1 MEILI
6 YGAVTSAIYAL
17 LAVGFTLIFGVARIL
32 NLAHGSFYA
41 LGAYGTYVLTSIV
54 GLPLWSAALIAIAF
68 VAVFGIV
75 VEKVLIRP
83 LRHSQLGVLMISLA
97 VALVVEQTLFLVF
110 GSEYRNVPS
119 FVDTKINLG
128 GVDVAGQRLLTLAD
142 PDYPSSLML
151 TPDPPCL
158 LYVLGQTQHLHLLS
172 PPPHHAPSALAVV
185 GSRNPTPQG
194 RVNAHEFASSLA
206 QAGLTVV
213 SGLALGVDTE
223 AHRGALQG
231 GSLANPLRTVAVVG
245 TGLDRVYP
253 QQNHALALS
262 IAAQGLLI
270 SEYPLNTP
278 PINSNFPKRNRL
290 IAGLSQ
296 GCLVVEAATRSGSL
310 ITAKQ
315 AVDMGKEVFAIP
327 GSIHTTVSKGCHD
340 LIKQG
345 AKLVDCTQDI
355 LEELK
360 NLPAVQVCKT
370 SSLPPDLSDTRS
382 NLLAPSTLLEHLGQ
396 DPVGL
401 DELQIRSGLSVAH
414 LQAELFQLEL
424 NGVLGRL
431 PGGLY
436 QQLKRKI

>member
-1 MEILI
+1 MVSTRENLKAWLRLSLTPGVGNIT
-6 YGAVTSAIYAL
+6 ARSL
-17 LAVGFTLIFGVARIL
+17 LLGF
-32 NLAHGSFYA
+32 
-41 LGAYGTYVLTSIV
+41 
-54 GLPLWSAALIAIAF
+54 GLPEAIFQRSALQLQALVSEA
-68 VAVFGIV
+68 
-75 VEKVLIRP
+75 
-83 LRHSQLGVLMISLA
+83 ISLQLCRIPPGLDEA
-97 VALVVEQTLFLVF
+97 VETTWTWLHTQTHS
-110 GSEYRNVPS
+110 GSS
-119 FVDTKINLG
+119 KILHK
-128 GVDVAGQRLLTLAD
+128 RLLTLAD

-172 PPPHHAPSALAVV
+172 PPTDQAPPALAVV

-194 RVNAHEFASSLA
+194 RLNAHDFAAHLS

-213 SGLALGVDTE
+213 SGLALGVDTA
-223 AHRGALQG
+223 AHQGALKG
-231 GSLANPLRTVAVVG
+231 GHASHPLHTVAVVG

-253 QQNHALALS
+253 YQNHALALK
-262 IAAQGLLI
+262 IAANGLLI

-278 PINSNFPKRNRL
+278 PITSNFPKRNRL

-315 AVDMGKEVFAIP
+315 ALDLGKEVFAIP

-360 NLPAVQVCKT
+360 NLPKVQVCKAST
-370 SSLPPDLSDTRS
+370 LAPDLPDTS
-382 NLLAPSTLLEHLGQ
+382 VNLLARLTVLEHLGQ

-401 DELQIRSGLSVAH
+401 DELQIRSGLSVAQ

-436 QQLKRKI
+436 QQLNRKI

>member
-1 MEILI
+1 MISTRESLKAWLRLSLTPGVGNITARALLQGFGLPETI
-6 YGAVTSAIYAL
+6 FKRSASELQALVSSAISHQL
-17 LAVGFTLIFGVARIL
+17 CQVPEGLEETLDITWEWLQKPAPHH
-32 NLAHGSFYA
+32 AS
-41 LGAYGTYVLTSIV
+41 
-54 GLPLWSAALIAIAF
+54 SAIH
-68 VAVFGIV
+68 
-75 VEKVLIRP
+75 K
-83 LRHSQLGVLMISLA
+83 
-97 VALVVEQTLFLVF
+97 
-110 GSEYRNVPS
+110 
-119 FVDTKINLG
+119 
-128 GVDVAGQRLLTLAD
+128 RLLTLAD
-142 PDYPSSLML
+142 TDYPSSLML

-158 LYVLGQTQHLHLLS
+158 LYVIGQTQHLHLLS
-172 PPPHHAPSALAVV
+172 PAAFKAPSAMAVV

-194 RVNAHEFASSLA
+194 RLNAHDFASSLA

-223 AHRGALQG
+223 AHRGALHG

-315 AVDMGKEVFAIP
+315 ALDMGKEVFAIP
-327 GSIHTTVSKGCHD
+327 GSIHTTVAKGCHD

-345 AKLVDCTQDI
+345 AKLVDCAQDI

-360 NLPAVQVCKT
+360 DLPIVIEKSTATEISEST
-370 SSLPPDLSDTRS
+370 SDRDVEAAFLAADDQTRKV
-382 NLLAPSTLLEHLGQ
+382 LDHLGH

-401 DELQIRSGLSVAH
+401 DELQMRSGLPTAQ

-424 NGVLGRL
+424 NGALGRL

-436 QQLKRKI
+436 QKLKRALTRHPRAF

>member
-1 MEILI
+1 MISTRESLKAWLRLSLTPGVGNITARALLQGFGLPETI
-6 YGAVTSAIYAL
+6 FKRSASELQALVSSAISHQL
-17 LAVGFTLIFGVARIL
+17 CQVPEGLEETLDITWEWLQKPAPHH
-32 NLAHGSFYA
+32 AS
-41 LGAYGTYVLTSIV
+41 
-54 GLPLWSAALIAIAF
+54 SAIH
-68 VAVFGIV
+68 
-75 VEKVLIRP
+75 K
-83 LRHSQLGVLMISLA
+83 
-97 VALVVEQTLFLVF
+97 
-110 GSEYRNVPS
+110 
-119 FVDTKINLG
+119 
-128 GVDVAGQRLLTLAD
+128 RLLTLAD
-142 PDYPSSLML
+142 TDYPSSLML

-158 LYVLGQTQHLHLLS
+158 LYVIGQTQHLHLLS
-172 PPPHHAPSALAVV
+172 PAAFKAPSAVAVV

-194 RVNAHEFASSLA
+194 RLNAHDFASSLA

-223 AHRGALQG
+223 AHRGALHG

-315 AVDMGKEVFAIP
+315 ALDMGKEVFAIP
-327 GSIHTTVSKGCHD
+327 GSIHTTVAKGCHD

-345 AKLVDCTQDI
+345 AKLVDCAQDI

-360 NLPAVQVCKT
+360 DLPIVIEKSTAT
-370 SSLPPDLSDTRS
+370 EISESASDS
-382 NLLAPSTLLEHLGQ
+382 DVEAALLAADDQTRKVLDHLGH

-401 DELQIRSGLSVAH
+401 DELQMRSGLPTAQ

-424 NGVLGRL
+424 NGALGRL

-436 QQLKRKI
+436 QKLKRALTRHPRAF

>member
-1 MEILI
+1 MISTRESLKAWLRLSLTPGVGNITARALLQGFGLPETI
-6 YGAVTSAIYAL
+6 FKRSASELQALVSSAISHQL
-17 LAVGFTLIFGVARIL
+17 CQVPEGLEETLDITWEWLQKPAPHH
-32 NLAHGSFYA
+32 AS
-41 LGAYGTYVLTSIV
+41 
-54 GLPLWSAALIAIAF
+54 SAIH
-68 VAVFGIV
+68 
-75 VEKVLIRP
+75 K
-83 LRHSQLGVLMISLA
+83 
-97 VALVVEQTLFLVF
+97 
-110 GSEYRNVPS
+110 
-119 FVDTKINLG
+119 
-128 GVDVAGQRLLTLAD
+128 RLLTLAD
-142 PDYPSSLML
+142 TDYPSSLML

-158 LYVLGQTQHLHLLS
+158 LYVIGQTQHLHLLS
-172 PPPHHAPSALAVV
+172 PAAFKAPSAVAVV

-194 RVNAHEFASSLA
+194 RLNAHDFASSLA

-223 AHRGALQG
+223 AHRGALHG

-315 AVDMGKEVFAIP
+315 ALDMGKEVFAIP
-327 GSIHTTVSKGCHD
+327 GSIHTTVAKGCHD

-345 AKLVDCTQDI
+345 AKLVDCAQDI

-360 NLPAVQVCKT
+360 DLPILVEKSTATEISEST
-370 SSLPPDLSDTRS
+370 SDRDVEAA
-382 NLLAPSTLLEHLGQ
+382 LLAADDQTRKVLDHLGH

-401 DELQIRSGLSVAH
+401 DELQMRSGLPTAQ

-424 NGVLGRL
+424 NGALGRL

-436 QQLKRKI
+436 QKLKRALTRHPRAF

>member
-1 MEILI
+1 MVSTRESLKAWLRLSLTPGVGNIT
-6 YGAVTSAIYAL
+6 ARAL
-17 LAVGFTLIFGVARIL
+17 LQGF
-32 NLAHGSFYA
+32 
-41 LGAYGTYVLTSIV
+41 
-54 GLPLWSAALIAIAF
+54 GLPENIFQRSASEL
-68 VAVFGIV
+68 
-75 VEKVLIRP
+75 
-83 LRHSQLGVLMISLA
+83 Q
-97 VALVVEQTLFLVF
+97 ALVSPAVSHQLCLEPDGLEETL
-110 GSEYRNVPS
+110 NVTWEWLQKPAPRHAS
-119 FVDTKINLG
+119 STLHK
-128 GVDVAGQRLLTLAD
+128 RLLTLAD
-142 PDYPSSLML
+142 TDYPSGLML

-158 LYVLGQTQHLHLLS
+158 LYVMGQTQHLHLLS
-172 PPPHHAPSALAVV
+172 PTAFKAPLSVAVV

-231 GSLANPLRTVAVVG
+231 GSSANPLRTLAVVG

-278 PINSNFPKRNRL
+278 PIASNFPKRNRL

-315 AVDMGKEVFAIP
+315 ALDMGKEVFAIP
-327 GSIHTTVSKGCHD
+327 GSIHTTVAKGCHD

-345 AKLVDCTQDI
+345 AKLVDCAQDI

-360 NLPAVQVCKT
+360 DLPALTEKSFSKET
-370 SSLPPDLSDTRS
+370 AEATLFNDAESDFS
-382 NLLAPSTLLEHLGQ
+382 GMDEHALKVIDHLGH

-401 DELQIRSGLSVAH
+401 DELQMRSGLPTAQ

-424 NGVLGRL
+424 NGALGRL

-436 QQLKRKI
+436 QKLKRPLTRHPRSAN

>member
-1 MEILI
+1 MISTRESLKAWLRLSLTPGVGNITARALLQGFGLPETI
-6 YGAVTSAIYAL
+6 FKRSASELQALVSSAISHQL
-17 LAVGFTLIFGVARIL
+17 CQVPEGLEETLDITWEWLQKPAPHH
-32 NLAHGSFYA
+32 AS
-41 LGAYGTYVLTSIV
+41 
-54 GLPLWSAALIAIAF
+54 SAIH
-68 VAVFGIV
+68 
-75 VEKVLIRP
+75 K
-83 LRHSQLGVLMISLA
+83 
-97 VALVVEQTLFLVF
+97 
-110 GSEYRNVPS
+110 
-119 FVDTKINLG
+119 
-128 GVDVAGQRLLTLAD
+128 RLLTLAD
-142 PDYPSSLML
+142 TDYPSSLLL

-158 LYVLGQTQHLHLLS
+158 LYVIGQTQHLHLLS
-172 PPPHHAPSALAVV
+172 PAAFKAPSAVAVV

-194 RVNAHEFASSLA
+194 RLNAHDFASSLA

-223 AHRGALQG
+223 AHRGALHG

-315 AVDMGKEVFAIP
+315 ALDMGKEVFAIP
-327 GSIHTTVSKGCHD
+327 GSIHTTVAKGCHD

-345 AKLVDCTQDI
+345 AKLVDCAQDI

-360 NLPAVQVCKT
+360 DLPIVIEKSTATEISEST
-370 SSLPPDLSDTRS
+370 SDRDVEAA
-382 NLLAPSTLLEHLGQ
+382 LLAADDQTRKVLDHLGH

-401 DELQIRSGLSVAH
+401 DELQMRSGLPTAQ

-424 NGVLGRL
+424 NGALGRL

-436 QQLKRKI
+436 QKLKRALTRHPRAF

>member
-1 MEILI
+1 MISTRESLKAWLRLSLTPGVGNITARALLQGFGLPETI
-6 YGAVTSAIYAL
+6 FKRSASELQALVSPAISHQLCLVPEGLEETLDITWEWLQKPAPHHASSAI
-17 LAVGFTLIFGVARIL
+17 
-32 NLAHGSFYA
+32 H
-41 LGAYGTYVLTSIV
+41 
-54 GLPLWSAALIAIAF
+54 
-68 VAVFGIV
+68 
-75 VEKVLIRP
+75 K
-83 LRHSQLGVLMISLA
+83 
-97 VALVVEQTLFLVF
+97 
-110 GSEYRNVPS
+110 
-119 FVDTKINLG
+119 
-128 GVDVAGQRLLTLAD
+128 RLLTLAD
-142 PDYPSSLML
+142 TDYPSSLML

-158 LYVLGQTQHLHLLS
+158 LYVIGQTQHLHLLS
-172 PPPHHAPSALAVV
+172 PAAFKAPSAVAVV

-194 RVNAHEFASSLA
+194 RLNAHDFASSLA

-223 AHRGALQG
+223 AHRGALHG

-315 AVDMGKEVFAIP
+315 ALDMGKEVFAIP
-327 GSIHTTVSKGCHD
+327 GSIHTTVAKGCHD

-345 AKLVDCTQDI
+345 AKLVDCAQDI

-360 NLPAVQVCKT
+360 DLPIVIEKSTAT
-370 SSLPPDLSDTRS
+370 EISESASDS
-382 NLLAPSTLLEHLGQ
+382 DVEAALLAADDQTRKVLDHLGH

-401 DELQIRSGLSVAH
+401 DELQMRSGLPTAQ

-424 NGVLGRL
+424 NGALGRL

-436 QQLKRKI
+436 QKLKRALTRHPRAF

>member
-1 MEILI
+1 MISTRESLKAWLRLSLRPGVGNITARALLQGFGLPETI
-6 YGAVTSAIYAL
+6 FKRSASELQALVSSAISHQL
-17 LAVGFTLIFGVARIL
+17 CQVPEGLEETLDITWEWLQKPAPHH
-32 NLAHGSFYA
+32 AS
-41 LGAYGTYVLTSIV
+41 
-54 GLPLWSAALIAIAF
+54 SAIH
-68 VAVFGIV
+68 
-75 VEKVLIRP
+75 K
-83 LRHSQLGVLMISLA
+83 
-97 VALVVEQTLFLVF
+97 
-110 GSEYRNVPS
+110 
-119 FVDTKINLG
+119 
-128 GVDVAGQRLLTLAD
+128 RLLTLAD
-142 PDYPSSLML
+142 TDYPSSLML

-158 LYVLGQTQHLHLLS
+158 LYVIGQTQHLHLLS
-172 PPPHHAPSALAVV
+172 PAAFKAPSAVAVV

-194 RVNAHEFASSLA
+194 RLNAHDFASSLA

-223 AHRGALQG
+223 AHRGALHG

-315 AVDMGKEVFAIP
+315 ALDMGKEVFAIP
-327 GSIHTTVSKGCHD
+327 GSIHTTVAKGCHD

-345 AKLVDCTQDI
+345 AKLVDCAQDI

-360 NLPAVQVCKT
+360 DLPIVIEKSTAT
-370 SSLPPDLSDTRS
+370 EISESASDS
-382 NLLAPSTLLEHLGQ
+382 DVEAALLAADDQTRKVLDHLGH

-401 DELQIRSGLSVAH
+401 DELQMRSGLPTAQ

-424 NGVLGRL
+424 NGALGRL

-436 QQLKRKI
+436 QKLKRALTRHPRAF

>member
-1 MEILI
+1 MVSTRESLKAWLRLSLTPGVGNIT
-6 YGAVTSAIYAL
+6 ARAL
-17 LAVGFTLIFGVARIL
+17 LQGF
-32 NLAHGSFYA
+32 
-41 LGAYGTYVLTSIV
+41 
-54 GLPLWSAALIAIAF
+54 GLPENIFQRSASEL
-68 VAVFGIV
+68 
-75 VEKVLIRP
+75 
-83 LRHSQLGVLMISLA
+83 Q
-97 VALVVEQTLFLVF
+97 ALVSPAVSHQLCLEPDGLEETL
-110 GSEYRNVPS
+110 NVTWEWLQKPAPRHAS
-119 FVDTKINLG
+119 STLHK
-128 GVDVAGQRLLTLAD
+128 RLLTLAD
-142 PDYPSSLML
+142 TDYPSGLML

-158 LYVLGQTQHLHLLS
+158 LYVMGQTQHLHLLS
-172 PPPHHAPSALAVV
+172 PTAFKAPLSVAVV

-231 GSLANPLRTVAVVG
+231 GSSANPLRTLAVVG

-278 PINSNFPKRNRL
+278 PIASNFPKRNRL

-315 AVDMGKEVFAIP
+315 ALDMGKEVFAIP
-327 GSIHTTVSKGCHD
+327 GSIHTTVAKGCHD

-345 AKLVDCTQDI
+345 AKLVDCAQDI

-360 NLPAVQVCKT
+360 DLPALTEKSFSAETAEAT
-370 SSLPPDLSDTRS
+370 SVNDAESDFS
-382 NLLAPSTLLEHLGQ
+382 DMDEHALKVIDHLGH

-401 DELQIRSGLSVAH
+401 DELQMRSGLPTAQ

-424 NGVLGRL
+424 NGTLGRL

-436 QQLKRKI
+436 QKLKRPMTRHPRSAN

>member
-1 MEILI
+1 MISTRESLKAWLRLSLTPGVGNITARALLQGFGLPETI
-6 YGAVTSAIYAL
+6 FKRSASELQALVSSAISHQL
-17 LAVGFTLIFGVARIL
+17 CQVPEGLEETLDITWEWLRKPAPHH
-32 NLAHGSFYA
+32 AS
-41 LGAYGTYVLTSIV
+41 
-54 GLPLWSAALIAIAF
+54 SAIH
-68 VAVFGIV
+68 
-75 VEKVLIRP
+75 K
-83 LRHSQLGVLMISLA
+83 
-97 VALVVEQTLFLVF
+97 
-110 GSEYRNVPS
+110 
-119 FVDTKINLG
+119 
-128 GVDVAGQRLLTLAD
+128 RLLTLAD
-142 PDYPSSLML
+142 TDYPSSLML

-158 LYVLGQTQHLHLLS
+158 LYVIGQTQHLHLLS
-172 PPPHHAPSALAVV
+172 PAAFKAPSAVAVV

-194 RVNAHEFASSLA
+194 RLNAHDFASSLA

-223 AHRGALQG
+223 AHRGALHG

-315 AVDMGKEVFAIP
+315 ALDMGKEVFAIP
-327 GSIHTTVSKGCHD
+327 GSIHTTVAKGCHD

-345 AKLVDCTQDI
+345 AKLVDCAQDI

-360 NLPAVQVCKT
+360 DLPIVIEKSTATEISEST
-370 SSLPPDLSDTRS
+370 SDRDVEAAFLAADDQTRKV
-382 NLLAPSTLLEHLGQ
+382 LDHLGH

-401 DELQIRSGLSVAH
+401 DELQMRSGLPTAQ

-424 NGVLGRL
+424 NGALGRL

-436 QQLKRKI
+436 QKLKRALTRHPRAF

>member
-1 MEILI
+1 MISTRESLKAWLRLSLTPGVGNITARALLQGFGLPETI
-6 YGAVTSAIYAL
+6 FKRSASELQALVSPAISHQLCLVPEGLEETLDITWEWLQKPAPHHASSAI
-17 LAVGFTLIFGVARIL
+17 
-32 NLAHGSFYA
+32 H
-41 LGAYGTYVLTSIV
+41 
-54 GLPLWSAALIAIAF
+54 
-68 VAVFGIV
+68 
-75 VEKVLIRP
+75 K
-83 LRHSQLGVLMISLA
+83 
-97 VALVVEQTLFLVF
+97 
-110 GSEYRNVPS
+110 
-119 FVDTKINLG
+119 
-128 GVDVAGQRLLTLAD
+128 RLLTLAD
-142 PDYPSSLML
+142 TDYPSSLML

-158 LYVLGQTQHLHLLS
+158 LYVIGQTQHLHLLS
-172 PPPHHAPSALAVV
+172 PAAFKAPSAVAVV

-194 RVNAHEFASSLA
+194 RLNAHDFASSLA

-223 AHRGALQG
+223 AHRGALHG

-315 AVDMGKEVFAIP
+315 ALDMGKEVFAIP
-327 GSIHTTVSKGCHD
+327 GSIHTTVAKGCHD

-345 AKLVDCTQDI
+345 AKLVDCAQDI

-360 NLPAVQVCKT
+360 DLPILVEKSAAT
-370 SSLPPDLSDTRS
+370 EISESASDS
-382 NLLAPSTLLEHLGQ
+382 DVEAALLAADDQTRKVLDHLGH

-401 DELQIRSGLSVAH
+401 DELQMRSGLPTAQ

-424 NGVLGRL
+424 NGALGRL

-436 QQLKRKI
+436 QKLKRASTRHPRAF